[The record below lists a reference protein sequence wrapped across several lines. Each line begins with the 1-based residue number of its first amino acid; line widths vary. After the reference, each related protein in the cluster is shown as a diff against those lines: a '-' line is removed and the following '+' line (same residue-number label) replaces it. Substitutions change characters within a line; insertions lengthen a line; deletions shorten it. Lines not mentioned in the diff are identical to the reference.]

1 MEYFDVV
8 DENDKIIGKASR
20 KECHSDNSLI
30 HRGVDVLIF
39 NSKGQLLL
47 QKRSM
52 KKDLYPGLWTCS
64 ATGHNDL
71 GESYQKAA
79 EREVM
84 EEIGVKIPL
93 SFCCSYKLRSRIES
107 ENLQVFTGRHDGP
120 FKSDKEEVDEVKF
133 SSVKE
138 VKRMIAEKKHV
149 TPGLTMAFGEYLKC
163 MKEKEKRW

>member
-1 MEYFDVV
+1 MEYFDIV
-8 DENDKIIGKASR
+8 DGNDKVIGKASR
-20 KECHSDNSLI
+20 RECHSDNSLI

-71 GESYQKAA
+71 GENYLNAA
-79 EREVM
+79 EREVS

-93 SFCCSYKLRSRIES
+93 SFCCSYKLRSKIES

-120 FKSDKEEVDEVKF
+120 FKPNEEEVDEVKF
-133 SSVKE
+133 FSVKE
-138 VKRMIAEKKHV
+138 VKRMIRDAKEV
-149 TPGLTMAFGEYLKC
+149 TPGLTMAFAEYLKSIGD
-163 MKEKEKRW
+163 KGKK